1 MQLHLIHTKTMK
13 VCLLM
18 FYDDAI
24 KNYGD
29 INYAIN
35 KKYCEKYNI
44 DIIVS
49 HTNKYFRRHSAWARL
64 PLILDN
70 IEYYDY
76 LIWIDADAFLYNDA
90 TNIIDI
96 IKDNIDYNFIF
107 SNDIGNNN
115 INTGIFIVKNSQY
128 SIDFLKTWAYDNE
141 LYENNPYP
149 GWWDEGVLIDM
160 YNKNILD
167 IKNNSVS
174 IEYGILQHF
183 YENELSTFAKRPL
196 ILHLAGRTNE
206 IRLNTFKKYF
216 DSYFKSQPTVSTD
229 RVKYLFDI
237 VIPVGPEDREIV
249 KKQIEFTKKN
259 IIGYRNIYLICYDP
273 TITLE
278 GCITINEKIFPFT
291 IDTVAKFHGKLSRNG
306 WYLQQLLKLYAGIVI
321 PNILDKYLVIDS
333 DTFFLKP
340 TTFIENGKCLYNYGV
355 TYNEPYFDH
364 MLALANL
371 QDVAGSKSG
380 ICHHMMFETKYVKE
394 LIQIV
399 ETKHGDLFYN
409 MFIKLAKEITGSGAS
424 EYEIYFNYILKHHNE
439 QITIRRL
446 EWHDVSTFN
455 LNIYDDF
462 SHMPDVYVSYH
473 YFNRR

>member
-1 MQLHLIHTKTMK
+1 
-13 VCLLM
+13 M

-70 IEYYDY
+70 IEHYDY
-76 LIWIDADAFLYNDA
+76 LIWIDADALLYNDA

-115 INTGIFIVKNSQY
+115 INTGIFIVKSSQY

-149 GWWDEGVLIDM
+149 GWWEQGVLIDM
-160 YNKNILD
+160 FNQNILD
-167 IKNNSVS
+167 IKRNSVS
-174 IEYGILQHF
+174 LEYGTLQHF
-183 YENELSTFAKRPL
+183 YENELSGFSKKPL
-196 ILHLAGRTNE
+196 VFHLAGRSNE
-206 IRLNTFKKYF
+206 VRLNTFKKYF
-216 DSYFKSQPTVSTD
+216 DSYFKSQSAAIADCVTP
-229 RVKYLFDI
+229 LFDI
-237 VIPVGPEDREIV
+237 LINVGPKDRKIIT
-249 KKQIEFTKKN
+249 KQIEFTKKN

-273 TITLE
+273 NITLD
-278 GCITINEKIFPFT
+278 GCITINENTFPFT

-333 DTFFLKP
+333 DTFFLNP
-340 TTFIENGKCLYNYGV
+340 TTFIENGKCLYNYGDIMWD
-355 TYNEPYFDH
+355 PYFVH
-364 MLALANL
+364 MHKLVNFKNI
-371 QDVAGSKSG
+371 DDKSG

-394 LIQIV
+394 LINMV

-409 MFIKLAKEITGSGAS
+409 AFLKLATEINGSGAS
-424 EYEIYFNYILKHHNE
+424 EYEIYFNYILKNHKDK
-439 QITIRRL
+439 ITIRKL
-446 EWHDVSTFN
+446 EWLDVKIFN
-455 LNIYDDF
+455 ITINTDCSVIPYDY
-462 SHMPDVYVSYH
+462 MSYH
-473 YFNRR
+473 WHMRKASNQN

>member
-1 MQLHLIHTKTMK
+1 MK

-44 DIIVS
+44 DIILS
-49 HTNKYFRRHSAWARL
+49 NKKQYTNRHSAWERL
-64 PLILDN
+64 PLLLDN

-115 INTGIFIVKNSQY
+115 INTGIFIVKKSQY
-128 SIDFLKTWAYDNE
+128 SIDFLKKWACDDE
-141 LYENNPYP
+141 LYVNNPYP
-149 GWWDEGVLIDM
+149 GWWDQGVLIDM
-160 YNKNILD
+160 FNQNMLD

-174 IEYGILQHF
+174 LEYGILQHF
-183 YENELSTFAKRPL
+183 YENELSGFSKKPL
-196 ILHLAGRTNE
+196 IFHLAGRSNE
-206 IRLNTFKKYF
+206 VRLNTFKKYF
-216 DSYFKSQPTVSTD
+216 DTYFNP
-229 RVKYLFDI
+229 LFDI
-237 VIPVGPEDREIV
+237 LILVGPEDREIV

-278 GCITINEKIFPFT
+278 GCITINENIFPFT
-291 IDTVAKFHGKLSRNG
+291 IDTVAKFHGKLNRNG

-340 TTFIENGKCLYNYGV
+340 TTFIENGKCLYNYGDADWP
-355 TYNEPYFDH
+355 PYFVH
-364 MLALANL
+364 MHKLVNFTN
-371 QDVAGSKSG
+371 VGEKSG

-394 LIQIV
+394 LINMV
-399 ETKHGDLFYN
+399 ETNHGDLFYN
-409 MFIKLAKEITGSGAS
+409 VFLKLVTEINGSGAS
-424 EYEIYFNYILKHHNE
+424 EYEIYFNYMLKNHE
-439 QITIRRL
+439 DKITTRKLKWGDTTVFGIKI
-446 EWHDVSTFN
+446 DTDCTN
-455 LNIYDDF
+455 APYD
-462 SHMPDVYVSYH
+462 YVSYH
-473 YFNRR
+473 WHLRK